1 MKNYQCSQCQHH
13 FAAPEWLGVA
23 ATCPDCGGKNCAVA
37 SSSGGVGQQMPGNN
51 SPDPMILS
59 RLLVGMNQKRVA
71 LVAGFATAVIILLG
85 VIFVRLGGTNFS
97 ELLAG
102 GDRQAIRQN
111 SPASGSVYDNALQST
126 VWIVVKRSDGKIFTG
141 TGSIIGRRNRV
152 VLTNQHVI
160 EQAENIAVYA
170 PAYDAAGQ
178 VIADGLH
185 YLEGHEPTIARVT
198 ASDPMRDLAVLT
210 LAQPLSGVR
219 KINFSAQSARPGQ
232 KVHTIGNSGEEIEG
246 GLWVYTSGT
255 VRQVYVHASG
265 VKIIETQN
273 PINSGDSGG
282 PVVGDDGKLV
292 AVTMSY
298 MPDQRLVS
306 RAVDVEEVKEFVNAF
321 RDTETRD

>member
-71 LVAGFATAVIILLG
+71 LVAGFAIAVIILLG

-97 ELLAG
+97 ELFAG

-126 VWIVVKRSDGKIFTG
+126 VWIVCETDNEEIYMG
-141 TGSIIGRRNRV
+141 TGSVVDRHNKL
-152 VLTNQHVI
+152 VLTNHHVI
-160 EQAENIAVYA
+160 DGAKDIYVYA
-170 PAYDAAGQ
+170 PAYDSQGH
-178 VIADGLH
+178 VIADGSY
-185 YLEGHEPTIARVT
+185 YLQGQEAKSARVR
-198 ASDPMRDLAVLT
+198 ASDPSRDLAVLA
-210 LAQPLSGVR
+210 LNEPLSGVR
-219 KINFSAQSARPGQ
+219 GINFSASSARPGQ
-232 KVHTIGNSGEEIEG
+232 NVHTIGNSGEDIEG
-246 GLWVYTSGT
+246 GLWIYTSGT

-282 PVVGDDGKLV
+282 PVVDDDGKLV

-298 MPDQRLVS
+298 IPEQRLVS
-306 RAVDVEEVKEFVNAF
+306 RAVDIEEVKKFMDAF
-321 RDTETRD
+321 RDP